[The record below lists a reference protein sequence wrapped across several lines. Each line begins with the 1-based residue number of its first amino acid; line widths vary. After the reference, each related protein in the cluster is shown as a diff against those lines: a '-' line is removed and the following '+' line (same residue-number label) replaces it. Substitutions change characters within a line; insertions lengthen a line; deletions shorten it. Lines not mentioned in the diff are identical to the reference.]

1 MNIKKHI
8 PNTITCCNLLCGS
21 GAVLLATQEQFVYAF
36 LLMTAGA
43 VFDLFD
49 GMTARL
55 LHVSSPLGLQLDSLA
70 DDITFGLAP
79 AMMVYCYLQPVMGVW
94 SLLALVMAAFSAL
107 RLAKFNI
114 DDRQRSGFIGL
125 ATPANAIFWG
135 SVCCIPELL
144 TEAGNPKTTG
154 IILMVICALSCYLLL
169 AEIPFFSFKFH
180 SLSWKENKVPYTFLI
195 VAAILLLCS
204 IAAAC
209 VSGKTHVVF
218 AGSAASIVWYV
229 VLNISLYLSRKKHI

>member
-1 MNIKKHI
+1 MDIKKHI

-21 GAVLLATQEQFVYAF
+21 AAVVFATQHQFVYAF
-36 LLMTAGA
+36 FLLIAGA

-49 GMTARL
+49 GMSARL
-55 LHVSSPLGLQLDSLA
+55 LKVSSPLGLQLDSLA

-79 AMMVYCYLQPVMGVW
+79 AMMVYCYLQPAMGAWGLPV
-94 SLLALVMAAFSAL
+94 LVMAAFSAL

-144 TEAGNPKTTG
+144 TATGDPKAAG
-154 IILMVICALSCYLLL
+154 IILMVACALSCYLLL

-180 SLSWKENKVPYTFLI
+180 SLAWKANKTAYIFLI
-195 VAAILLLCS
+195 AAAIMLLCS
-204 IAAAC
+204 MVWAY
-209 VSGKTHVVF
+209 VLGKPHLVF
-218 AGSAASIVWYV
+218 AGSATSIVWYV
-229 VLNISLYLSRKKHI
+229 ALNIILHLSQKKHL

>member
-21 GAVLLATQEQFVYAF
+21 TAVVCATQQQFVYAF
-36 LLMTAGA
+36 ILIIAGA

-49 GMTARL
+49 GMSARL
-55 LHVSSPLGLQLDSLA
+55 LKVSSPLGLQLDSLA

-79 AMMVYCYLQPVMGVW
+79 AMMTYCYLRPVIGTW
-94 SLLALVMAAFSAL
+94 SLLALIMAAFSAL

-144 TEAGNPKTTG
+144 ADAGNPKAAG
-154 IILMVICALSCYLLL
+154 IVLMVACALSCYLLL

-180 SLSWKENKVPYTFLI
+180 SLVWKENKVPYTFLI
-195 VAAILLLCS
+195 VAVCVLLCS

-209 VSGKTHVVF
+209 VLGKPHIVF
-218 AGSAASIVWYV
+218 AGSAVCIVWYV
-229 VLNISLYLSRKKHI
+229 VLNISLYLSHKNHI

>member
-21 GAVLLATQEQFVYAF
+21 AAVVLATKEEFVYAF
-36 LLMTAGA
+36 LLMIAGA

-55 LHVSSPLGLQLDSLA
+55 LKVSSPLGLQLDSLA

-79 AMMVYCYLQPVMGVW
+79 SMLLYCYLSPILGIW
-94 SLLALVMAAFSAL
+94 SVLAFVMAAVSAL

-135 SVCCIPELL
+135 SVCCLPEVLHNELNPTIIGAALL
-144 TEAGNPKTTG
+144 
-154 IILMVICALSCYLLL
+154 VVCALSCYLLL

-180 SLSWKENKVPYTFLI
+180 SLSWKENRVPYLFLI
-195 VAAILLLCS
+195 VSGVMLLCS
-204 IAAAC
+204 IVLAC
-209 VSGKTHVVF
+209 YKKSFHFVF
-218 AGSAASIVWYV
+218 LGSSASILWYV
-229 VLNISLYLSRKKHI
+229 IQNISIYLFSRRKA